1 VPNRDAFACNLN
13 YDRVC
18 VNSGASIITLQLSLR
33 GKEIARSPRNPSTST
48 SALPS
53 SESEGHRHVS
63 FQQTLWWFHF
73 CNRSIKSPAFAQVR
87 EIREV
92 RGFATGFFKDPFIS
106 RLTGLRPI
114 QHSLGFCQRAQG
126 ARSAKSDNNMCSRTY
141 VIFYYGVVPAIPLLS
156 RLPPPITGTGYWFF
170 DKSMRAMHVL
180 ARELFPLTRYHSS
193 SDISFRRFPR
203 KPIRN
208 TSSFVFS
215 CCSLR

>member
-92 RGFATGFFKDPFIS
+92 RGFATGFFRIHLYPGLQVLDPYNTAWASANVRKVPGQQNPTTTCTAGCMLYSTMALSQQYRYYLVYRRLSLVLVTGSLINLCVRCMCWHANCSHSHGTIRRQTS
-106 RLTGLRPI
+106 RSDASRV
-114 QHSLGFCQRAQG
+114 S
-126 ARSAKSDNNMCSRTY
+126 RSEIRLLSFSP
-141 VIFYYGVVPAIPLLS
+141 VVP
-156 RLPPPITGTGYWFF
+156 
-170 DKSMRAMHVL
+170 
-180 ARELFPLTRYHSS
+180 
-193 SDISFRRFPR
+193 
-203 KPIRN
+203 
-208 TSSFVFS
+208 
-215 CCSLR
+215 